1 MQFLENPMPRRRLP
15 SLSALPLLLAALG
28 GTALAQTPAM
38 APDIPADK
46 FSATVPS
53 ADYLKQE
60 VMIPM
65 RDGVR
70 LHTVIV
76 IPKGVSRAPIMLTRT
91 PYNASRRAGR
101 TKSPHITAIL
111 GDGDDAFIENGYI
124 RVFQDVRGKY
134 GSEGDY
140 VMTRPLRGPLN
151 ATAVD
156 HGTDAF
162 DTIDWLVK
170 NIPQSNGKVG
180 MVGSSYEGFTVLMA
194 LAEPHPALKAA
205 VPMSPMVDGW
215 RGDDWFHNGAFR
227 NTNLEYIAGQNAARG
242 EGERIVTG
250 AYDDYDAFLR
260 AGSTFDFAHIHG
272 IDQLNFT
279 KKLFEHPAYDSYW
292 QEQALD
298 RILAKKPLAVP
309 TMTVVGRWD
318 QEDIYGAYATYAA
331 MEPKDKDNRMNS
343 LVVGPWR
350 HSGVNYEGG
359 SLGALKFTGDTAQQ
373 FRREVM
379 LPFFNQYLKDDAPK
393 FDTPPV
399 WSYQTGV
406 NRWRRLEQWPLVP
419 GATPLYLKAGFALD
433 FDKKENKD
441 AAFDEYVS
449 DPAKPVPFVPR
460 PVRMS
465 EGTVWKPWL
474 VTDQRSYA
482 DRPDVLSYVSAP
494 LERPLEVAGQ
504 PMVNLF
510 ASTSGT
516 DSDWVVKLIDVY
528 PDEVAAQPEMGGY
541 QLPIAMDILR
551 GRYRQSFEKPAAIP
565 ANKAERY
572 RFALPNVD
580 HVFLPGH
587 RIMVQ
592 IQSSWFPL
600 YDRNPQTFVPNIF
613 YAKPGDYRKATQR
626 VYHAPGM
633 ESAIELPVVQQT
645 GTVR

>member
-1 MQFLENPMPRRRLP
+1 MSRPSLP
-15 SLSALPLLLAALG
+15 SLSVLPLLLAVLG
-28 GTALAQTPAM
+28 GTAMAQTSPM
-38 APDIPADK
+38 ASDIPSDK
-46 FSATVPS
+46 FSATVPN
-53 ADYLKQE
+53 ADYVRQE

-65 RDGVR
+65 RDGVK

-76 IPKGVSRAPIMLTRT
+76 IPKAVAKAPIMLTRT
-91 PYNASRRAGR
+91 PYNASRRAAR
-101 TKSPHITAIL
+101 MKSPHITSIL

-140 VMTRPLRGPLN
+140 VMTRPVRGPLN
-151 ATAVD
+151 DTPVD
-156 HGTDAF
+156 HSTDAY

-194 LAEPHPALKAA
+194 LVEPHPALKAA

-227 NTNLEYIAGQNAARG
+227 NTNLEYIAGQNSARG
-242 EGERIVTG
+242 EGEHIVTG
-250 AYDDYDAFLR
+250 AHDDYDAFLR
-260 AGSTFDFAHIHG
+260 AGSTADFAHLYG
-272 IDQLNFT
+272 VDRLNFT
-279 KKLFEHPAYDSYW
+279 KKIFEHPAYDSYW

-298 RILAKKPLAVP
+298 RILAKKPLSVP

-331 MEPKDKDNRMNS
+331 VEPKDKDNRMNS

-350 HSGVNYEGG
+350 HSGVNYEGS

-373 FRREVM
+373 FRRDVM
-379 LPFFNQYLKDDAPK
+379 LPFFNQYLKDGAPK

-406 NRWRRLEQWPLVP
+406 NRWRRLEQWPL
-419 GATPLYLKAGFALD
+419 AASSTTMYLKPGFALS
-433 FDKKENKD
+433 FDKGESKG
-441 AAFDEYVS
+441 AAFDEYVA
-449 DPAKPVPFVPR
+449 DPMKPVPFVPR

-474 VTDQRSYA
+474 VTDQRSYS
-482 DRPDVLSYVSAP
+482 DRPDVLTYVSEPLATP
-494 LERPLEVAGQ
+494 LELAGA

-528 PDEVAAQPEMGGY
+528 PDEVAAQPELGGY
-541 QLPIAMDILR
+541 QLPISMDILR
-551 GRYRQSFEKPAAIP
+551 GRYRQGFDKPAAIP

-633 ESAIELPVVQQT
+633 ESAIELPVVSDLSA
-645 GTVR
+645 GK

>member
-1 MQFLENPMPRRRLP
+1 MPRYRLP
-15 SLSALPLLLAALG
+15 SLSVLSLVLAA
-28 GTALAQTPAM
+28 AFASAAQAQTSPM
-38 APDIPADK
+38 ALDIPAGK
-46 FSATVPS
+46 FETTVPN
-53 ADYLKQE
+53 ADYVKQD

-65 RDGVR
+65 RDGVK

-76 IPKGVSRAPIMLTRT
+76 IPKSIVEGKAPIMLTRT
-91 PYNASRRAGR
+91 PYNASGRAGR
-101 TKSPHITAIL
+101 MKSPHITSIL

-140 VMTRPLRGPLN
+140 VMTRPVRGPLN
-151 ATAVD
+151 NTSVD
-156 HGTDAF
+156 HTTDAY
-162 DTIDWLVK
+162 DTIDWLIK

-194 LAEPHPALKAA
+194 LVDPHPALKAA

-227 NTNLEYIAGQNAARG
+227 NPNLAYIASQNAARG
-242 EGERIVTG
+242 EGEKIVTG
-250 AYDDYDAFLR
+250 INDDYDAWLR
-260 AGSTFDFAHIHG
+260 AGSTSDFAHLYG
-272 IDQLNFT
+272 VDQLNYT

-298 RILAKKPLAVP
+298 RILAKRPLSVP

-331 MEPKDKDNRMNS
+331 VEPQDKTNKLNS

-350 HSGVNYEGG
+350 HSGVNYEG
-359 SLGALKFTGDTAQQ
+359 STLGALKFTGDTARE

-379 LPFFNQYLKDDAPK
+379 LPFFNQYLKDGAPA

-406 NRWRRLEQWPLVP
+406 NRWRRLDQWPLVP
-419 GATPLYLKAGFALD
+419 AATPLYLKPGFGLA
-433 FDKKENKD
+433 FEKAQGKADKT

-449 DPAKPVPFVPR
+449 DPAKPVPFIPR
-460 PVRMS
+460 PVHM
-465 EGTVWKPWL
+465 TDANVWKPWL
-474 VTDQRSYA
+474 VTDQRSYS
-482 DRPDVLSYVSAP
+482 DRPDVLTYTTAP
-494 LERPLEVAGQ
+494 LTAPLQLAGQ
-504 PMVNLF
+504 PMVDLY

-541 QLPIAMDILR
+541 QLPIAMDIFR
-551 GRYRQSFEKPAAIP
+551 GRYYQGLDKPAAIP

-626 VYHAPGM
+626 VYHAPGL
-633 ESAIELPVVQQT
+633 ESAIELPVVQAGQ
-645 GTVR
+645 

>member
-1 MQFLENPMPRRRLP
+1 MPRPSLP

-28 GTALAQTPAM
+28 GAALAQTSPM
-38 APDIPADK
+38 APDIPAGT
-46 FSATVPS
+46 FSTTVPN
-53 ADYLKQE
+53 ADYVKQE

-65 RDGVR
+65 RDGVK

-76 IPKGVSRAPIMLTRT
+76 IPKGVTGAPIMLTRT
-91 PYNASRRAGR
+91 PYDASRRAGR

-140 VMTRPLRGPLN
+140 VMTRPVRGPLN

-156 HGTDAF
+156 HSTDAF

-194 LAEPHPALKAA
+194 LVEPHPALKAA

-227 NTNLEYIAGQNAARG
+227 NTNLEYIASQNSARAEGQH
-242 EGERIVTG
+242 IVTG

-260 AGSTFDFAHIHG
+260 AGSTGDFARIYG
-272 IDQLNFT
+272 LDQLNFIR
-279 KKLFEHPAYDSYW
+279 KLFEHPAYDSYW

-298 RILAKKPLAVP
+298 RILAKRPLTVP

-331 MEPKDKDNRMNS
+331 LEPKDKDNRMNS

-359 SLGALKFTGDTAQQ
+359 SLGALKFTGDTAME
-373 FRREVM
+373 FRHDVM
-379 LPFFNQYLKDDAPK
+379 LPFFNQYLKDGAPR

-406 NRWRRLEQWPLVP
+406 NRWRRLEQWPLAP
-419 GATPLYLKAGFALD
+419 ATETLYLKAGFALERAHD
-433 FDKKENKD
+433 DKPGG

-460 PVRMS
+460 PVRMGD
-465 EGTVWKPWL
+465 GTVWKPWL
-474 VTDQRSYA
+474 VTDQRSYS
-482 DRPDVLSYVSAP
+482 DRPDVLTYVSAP

-528 PDEVAAQPEMGGY
+528 PDEVAAQPELGGY

-551 GRYRQSFEKPAAIP
+551 GRYRQGFDKPAPIP

-613 YAKPGDYRKATQR
+613 HARPGDYRKATQR
-626 VYHAPGM
+626 IYHAPGM
-633 ESAIELPVVQQT
+633 ESAIELPASGGHVIVT
-645 GTVR
+645 GSH

>member
-1 MQFLENPMPRRRLP
+1 MPRLRLL
-15 SLSALPLLLAALG
+15 SLSLLLALSGA
-28 GTALAQTPAM
+28 ALAQTPPM

-46 FSATVPS
+46 FGLTVPN
-53 ADYLKQE
+53 ADYIKQE

-65 RDGVR
+65 RDGVK

-76 IPKGVSRAPIMLTRT
+76 IPKGVSHAPIMLTRT
-91 PYNASRRAGR
+91 PYNASGRAGR
-101 TKSPHITAIL
+101 MKSPHITAIL

-140 VMTRPLRGPLN
+140 VMTRPVRGPLN
-151 ATAVD
+151 NTPVD
-156 HGTDAF
+156 HSTDAF

-170 NIPQSNGKVG
+170 NIKESNGKVG

-194 LAEPHPALKAA
+194 LVEPHPALKAA

-227 NTNLEYIAGQNAARG
+227 NPNLAYIAGQNAARG
-242 EGERIVTG
+242 KGEEIVTG
-250 AYDDYDAFLR
+250 TYDDYDAFLR
-260 AGSTFDFAHIHG
+260 AGSTADFAHIYG
-272 IDQLNFT
+272 IDQLNFA

-298 RILAKKPLAVP
+298 RILARKPLTVP

-331 MEPKDKDNRMNS
+331 VEPKDKDNKLNS

-350 HSGVNYEGG
+350 HSGVNYEGS
-359 SLGALKFTGDTAQQ
+359 SLGALKFTGDTARE

-379 LPFFNQYLKDDAPK
+379 LPFFNQYLKDGAPQ

-406 NRWRRLEQWPLVP
+406 NRWRRLEQWPL
-419 GATPLYLKAGFALD
+419 AQASTTMYLKPGFGLGFEKAAGQG
-433 FDKKENKD
+433 

-460 PVRMS
+460 PVRMG

-474 VTDQRSYA
+474 VTDQRSYS
-482 DRPDVLSYVSAP
+482 DRPDVLTYVSEALKAP
-494 LERPLEVAGQ
+494 LALAGA

-541 QLPIAMDILR
+541 QLPISMDILR
-551 GRYRQSFEKPAAIP
+551 GRYRQGFDKPQAIP
-565 ANKAERY
+565 ASKAERY

-633 ESAIELPVVQQT
+633 ESTIELPVVPA
-645 GTVR
+645 GK

>member
-1 MQFLENPMPRRRLP
+1 MPRPSLP
-15 SLSALPLLLAALG
+15 SLSALPLLFAALG
-28 GTALAQTPAM
+28 GTALAQTPPM

-46 FSATVPS
+46 FSITVPN
-53 ADYLKQE
+53 ADYVKQE

-65 RDGVR
+65 RDGVK

-76 IPKGVSRAPIMLTRT
+76 IPKGVSHAPIMLTRT
-91 PYNASRRAGR
+91 PYNASGRAGR
-101 TKSPHITAIL
+101 MKSPHITSML

-140 VMTRPLRGPLN
+140 VMTRPVRGPLN
-151 ATAVD
+151 NTQVD
-156 HGTDAF
+156 HSTDAW
-162 DTIDWLVK
+162 DTIDWLIRNVK
-170 NIPQSNGKVG
+170 ESNGKVG

-194 LAEPHPALKAA
+194 LVEPHPALKAA

-227 NTNLEYIAGQNAARG
+227 NPNLAYIAGQNSARG
-242 EGERIVTG
+242 KGEEIVTG
-250 AYDDYDAFLR
+250 TYDDYDAFLR
-260 AGSTFDFAHIHG
+260 AGSTFDFAHIYG
-272 IDQLNFT
+272 IDQLNFA

-298 RILAKKPLAVP
+298 RILAKKPLTVP

-331 MEPKDKDNRMNS
+331 VEPKDKDNKLNS

-350 HSGVNYEGG
+350 HSGVNYEGS
-359 SLGALKFTGDTAQQ
+359 SLGALKFTGDTARE

-379 LPFFNQYLKDDAPK
+379 LPFFNQYLKDGAPQ

-406 NRWRRLEQWPLVP
+406 DRWRRLEQWPL
-419 GATPLYLKAGFALD
+419 AQASTTMYLKPGLKLG
-433 FDKKENKD
+433 FDKADSKGAN
-441 AAFDEYVS
+441 FDEYVS
-449 DPAKPVPFVPR
+449 DPMKPIPFVPR
-460 PVRMS
+460 PVRM
-465 EGTVWKPWL
+465 GDATVWKPWL
-474 VTDQRSYA
+474 VTDQRSYS
-482 DRPDVLSYVSAP
+482 DRPDVLTYVSERLTAP
-494 LERPLEVAGQ
+494 LALAGA

-528 PDEVAAQPEMGGY
+528 PDEVASQPELGGY
-541 QLPIAMDILR
+541 QLPISMDIFR
-551 GRYRQSFEKPAAIP
+551 GRYRQGFDKPTAIP

-587 RIMVQ
+587 RVMVQ

-613 YAKPGDYRKATQR
+613 YAKPDDYRKATQR

-633 ESAIELPVVQQT
+633 ESSIELPVVSA
-645 GTVR
+645 GK

>member
-1 MQFLENPMPRRRLP
+1 MPRPSLP
-15 SLSALPLLLAALG
+15 SLSILPLLFATLG
-28 GTALAQTPAM
+28 GTAMAQTPAM
-38 APDIPADK
+38 APDIPSDK
-46 FSATVPS
+46 FSITLPN
-53 ADYLKQE
+53 ADYVKRE

-65 RDGVR
+65 RDGVK

-76 IPKGVSRAPIMLTRT
+76 IPKGVSHAPIMLTRT
-91 PYNASRRAGR
+91 PYNAAGR
-101 TKSPHITAIL
+101 TARMKSPHIASLL

-140 VMTRPLRGPLN
+140 VMTRPVRGPLN
-151 ATAVD
+151 NTQVD
-156 HGTDAF
+156 HSTDAW

-170 NIPQSNGKVG
+170 NVKESNGKVG

-194 LAEPHPALKAA
+194 LVEPHPALKAA

-227 NTNLEYIAGQNAARG
+227 NTNLAYIAGQNAARG
-242 EGERIVTG
+242 KGEEIVTG
-250 AYDDYDAFLR
+250 IHDDYEAFLR
-260 AGSTFDFAHIHG
+260 AGSTADYAHIYG
-272 IDQLNFT
+272 VDQLNFT
-279 KKLFEHPAYDSYW
+279 KKIFEHPAYDSYW

-298 RILAKKPLAVP
+298 RILAKKPLTVP

-331 MEPKDKDNRMNS
+331 VEPKDKDNKLNS

-350 HSGVNYEGG
+350 HSGVNYDGS
-359 SLGALKFTGDTAQQ
+359 SLGALKFTGDTARQ

-379 LPFFNQYLKDDAPK
+379 LPFFNQYLKDGAPA

-419 GATPLYLKAGFALD
+419 SSTALYLKPGFGLG
-433 FDKKENKD
+433 FSKD
-441 AAFDEYVS
+441 EMRSDAKGAAFDEYVS

-460 PVRMS
+460 PVRMG

-474 VTDQRSYA
+474 VTDQRSYS
-482 DRPDVLSYVSAP
+482 DRPDVL
-494 LERPLEVAGQ
+494 
-504 PMVNLF
+504 
-510 ASTSGT
+510 SGT

-551 GRYRQSFEKPAAIP
+551 GRYRQGFDKPAAIP

-613 YAKPGDYRKATQR
+613 HAKAGDFRKATQR

-633 ESAIELPVVQQT
+633 ESAIELPVVSA
-645 GTVR
+645 GK